1 MCVALGCGVHHQ
13 ARAITASVVHQDQ
26 LVIDALTVE
35 VPLDLL
41 DGAGQPLLLV
51 VAGDDDAEHDPP
63 SYLPALRT
71 LIAKPGRTTIRRI
84 LHGWFAR
91 RGSHPRPALR
101 IHTGARGARPA
112 RESNAPRTPN

>member
-13 ARAITASVVHQDQ
+13 ARAVAASVVDQDQ

-84 LHGWFAR
+84 LHGWLASR
-91 RGSHPRPALR
+91 CSHSSPAPR
-101 IHTGARGARPA
+101 IQTGARGTRPV
-112 RESNAPRTPN
+112 R